1 MNIIACRV
9 GQEAFFDDIYNH
21 LHTLQSFVGGKIE
34 TVSSP
39 TGFVIVCNSE
49 GVLKNLPKNPV
60 VDSMT
65 AMLWRWPETIRGDY
79 LICGIDGD
87 SFTDIPEGDLTDELL
102 VILNSER

>member
-9 GQEAFFDDIYNH
+9 GKEAFFDDIYNH

-49 GVLKNLPKNPV
+49 GAIKNLPKNPV

-65 AMLWRWPETIRGDY
+65 ATLWRWPETIRGDY

-102 VILNSER
+102 LILNSER

>member
-1 MNIIACRV
+1 MNIIACKV
-9 GQEAFFDDIYNH
+9 GQKARFDYMHNH
-21 LHTLQSFVGGKIE
+21 LLAFQSFVGGKIE

-49 GVLKNLPKNPV
+49 GLLKKLPKNPV

-65 AMLWRWPETIRGDY
+65 ATLWRWPETIRGDY
-79 LICGIDGD
+79 LICGVNGD

>member
-9 GQEAFFDDIYNH
+9 GQKAFFDDIYNH

-65 AMLWRWPETIRGDY
+65 SALWRWPETIRGDY
-79 LICGIDGD
+79 LICGVNGD

-102 VILNSER
+102 VILNNER